1 MSIKVLTFI
10 LVRVI
15 IYSTKRHEKEEKEM
29 SIVRY
34 VNKKTGTVAIYES
47 TSYYDPKTK
56 QSRPKRKYLGTE
68 DPETGELIPSSGKR
82 GRKKSAGEGTKT
94 KREEGGSCPKEKYDH
109 LLQECAEKDAAIKR
123 LEHENKKLRF
133 CLQKLRD
140 TASAMLADKES

>member
-1 MSIKVLTFI
+1 
-10 LVRVI
+10 
-15 IYSTKRHEKEEKEM
+15 M

-140 TASAMLADKES
+140 TASDMLADKES